1 MGLDCPGVCRS
12 FVYWAQAFRKRE
24 EEEHLRIAHAASE
37 VYPFARTGGLA
48 DVLCSL
54 PAALEKS
61 GHQVSLIIPYY
72 RSLENLAG
80 VDWLPPVETSLGEEF
95 GIGRILH
102 PDTGCPVYMISKDL
116 YFDRSGLYGPREGGD
131 YPDNAS
137 RFSFFS
143 RAVAAAVEQF
153 RFKPDVLHCH
163 DWHTGLAPLY
173 LQDSGPATVF
183 TIHNLAFQGN
193 FPSEQF
199 VLTGLPESLLT
210 PDGLE
215 FWGNF
220 SFMKAGIL
228 FSDRLTTVSPTYAR
242 EILTSENGEG
252 MNDILEIA
260 SDRLTGI
267 LNGIDFSLWDPST
280 DSVLAMNF
288 GEGSSSGKKL
298 CRKSLCAEL
307 GLIEPDTA
315 PLAGIVSRLS
325 YQKGIDL
332 LFPIAEKLV
341 ESGISLVILGTGDRD
356 QETALLELGDRFPG
370 RISVTIG
377 FDDSL
382 ARKIFAGSDIYLMPS
397 RFEPCGLAQMMAMR
411 YGSVPVVRRT
421 GGLADTVFP
430 ASEDGNGFLFD
441 GETPGSLLKS
451 ITEAAGLFRD
461 RRRWAWIR
469 RRCMRCNNS
478 WSDRVSEY
486 EQVYIQ
492 AMENRRER

>member
-1 MGLDCPGVCRS
+1 M
-12 FVYWAQAFRKRE
+12 
-24 EEEHLRIAHAASE
+24 RIAHAASE

-72 RSLENLAG
+72 RSLENLTG
-80 VDWLPPVETSLGEEF
+80 VDWLPPGETSLGEEF

-116 YFDRSGLYGPREGGD
+116 YFDRSGLYGSVEGGN

-137 RFSFFS
+137 RFSFFC

-153 RFKPDVLHCH
+153 RFRPDVLHCH
-163 DWHTGLAPLY
+163 DWHTGLAPVY
-173 LQDSGPATVF
+173 VQDSGPATVF

-228 FSDRLTTVSPTYAR
+228 FSDRFTTVSPTYAR
-242 EILTSENGEG
+242 EILTPENGEG
-252 MNDILEIA
+252 MNEILVDS

-280 DSVLAMNF
+280 DAMLASNF
-288 GEGSSSGKKL
+288 SEGSSSGKKQ
-298 CRKSLCAEL
+298 CRKNLCTEL
-307 GLIEPDTA
+307 GLIEPA
-315 PLAGIVSRLS
+315 SSPLAGIVSRLS
-325 YQKGIDL
+325 FQKGIDL

-341 ESGISLVILGTGDRD
+341 ESGISLAILGTGDRD
-356 QETALLELGDRFPG
+356 QETALLDLSDRFPG

-382 ARKIFAGSDIYLMPS
+382 ARRIFAGSDIYLMPS

-430 ASEDGNGFLFD
+430 ASENGNGFLFD
-441 GETPGSLLKS
+441 GKTPDSLLKS
-451 ITEAAGLFRD
+451 VTTAADQFREKG
-461 RRRWAWIR
+461 RWAWTR

-486 EQVYIQ
+486 ERVYIQ
-492 AMENRRER
+492 AMEARRDR